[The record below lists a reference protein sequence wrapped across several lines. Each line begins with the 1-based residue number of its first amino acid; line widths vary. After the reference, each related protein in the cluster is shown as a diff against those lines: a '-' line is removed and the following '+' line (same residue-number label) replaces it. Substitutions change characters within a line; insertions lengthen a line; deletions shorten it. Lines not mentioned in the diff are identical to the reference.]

1 MLVVRTGMSVG
12 GPEPTAL
19 IGRWRLQR
27 RIRDRRHEVSGRV
40 VGELVIRRDG
50 ADLRWC
56 ERATLHWQTTVVPV
70 WRDLLLSED
79 DNGWSVYFT
88 DGRPFHPW
96 RPGTVVEHP
105 CRDDLYRGLVV
116 VSPRT
121 LRTLW
126 DVAGPGKDLRILT
139 RCLRG

>member
-1 MLVVRTGMSVG
+1 MHAVTPAAGA
-12 GPEPTAL
+12 EPTTL

-27 RIRDRRHEVSGRV
+27 RIRDRRQGVFGRV
-40 VGELVIRRDG
+40 AGELVIRRDG
-50 ADLRWC
+50 ADLRWD
-56 ERATLHWQTTVVPV
+56 ERGTLSWAGATLPV
-70 WRDLLLSED
+70 WRYLLLSED
-79 DNGWSVYFT
+79 GDGWSVFFS

-105 CRDDLYRGLVV
+105 CRQDVYRGLVS
-116 VSPRT
+116 VSPPE

-126 DVAGPGKDLRILT
+126 DVTGPAKDLRILT